1 MKIRDNNDIILLL
14 ERHKGVLVDWDKHR
28 ERFWYLY
35 NSVYSG
41 IDIRQKYKLFTKGS
55 NSKKPFSCY
64 SSNEI
69 ENFIGR
75 GKVIEEEF
83 DVYYIL

>member
-1 MKIRDNNDIILLL
+1 MKIRDNNDILLLL
-14 ERHKGVLVDWDKHR
+14 ERHKGVLVDWDEHR

-41 IDIRQKYKLFTKGS
+41 IDIRQKYKLFTRTS
-55 NSKKPFSCY
+55 NLKRPFSCY

-69 ENFIGR
+69 GYLIGK
-75 GKVIEEEF
+75 GKVIEDKF